1 MGDARVSRYN
11 DEFRKVLQYLKQVL
25 PSVKEDSWIGSVIAN
40 TVEKMEEK
48 GVFEYS
54 LKRG

>member
-11 DEFRKVLQYLKQVL
+11 DEFRKVLQYSKQVS